1 MKFDFAERLDKIP
14 PYLFAGLNKKKSELK
29 AKGADIID
37 FGVGDPD
44 LPTPPHIIKALVE
57 QAANPENH
65 RYPSYEGL
73 PSFRQ
78 SVAKWYG
85 SRFGVKLSP
94 EDQIA
99 CLMGAKDGLAH
110 AAWAL
115 FGPGDKVLCPDPAYP
130 VYAVQTMLAGAEPVY
145 FPLLPENSFLPD
157 IDKLP
162 VKGIKAIFLCYP
174 NNPTAAVAGLKFYQ
188 ILVDW
193 ASKHNIMILNDG
205 IYSEIAFDGLV
216 PPSILQVPGAEEVAL
231 EFHSLSKSYNMT
243 GWRVGMAV
251 GNQKILQALMQ
262 IKTNSDSGVFQAV
275 QYAAIAALEGSQDC
289 IKDNCRVYQERRDV
303 LAAGL
308 KKLGLVFQLPQATF
322 YLWLKTP
329 KKYDSLQF
337 TDLLLEKA
345 GVMVVPGVGFGK
357 NGEGFVRMA
366 LTIPKERM
374 AEAIERISK
383 LNL

>member
-1 MKFDFAERLDKIP
+1 
-14 PYLFAGLNKKKSELK
+14 
-29 AKGADIID
+29 
-37 FGVGDPD
+37 
-44 LPTPPHIIKALVE
+44 
-57 QAANPENH
+57 
-65 RYPSYEGL
+65 
-73 PSFRQ
+73 
-78 SVAKWYG
+78 
-85 SRFGVKLSP
+85 
-94 EDQIA
+94 
-99 CLMGAKDGLAH
+99 
-110 AAWAL
+110 
-115 FGPGDKVLCPDPAYP
+115 
-130 VYAVQTMLAGAEPVY
+130 
-145 FPLLPENSFLPD
+145 
-157 IDKLP
+157 
-162 VKGIKAIFLCYP
+162 
-174 NNPTAAVAGLKFYQ
+174 
-188 ILVDW
+188 
-193 ASKHNIMILNDG
+193 MILNDG
-205 IYSEIAFDGLV
+205 IYSEIAFDGLL
-216 PPSILQVPGAEEVAL
+216 PPSILQVLGAEEVAL

-308 KKLGLVFQLPQATF
+308 KKLGLEFQLPQATF

-374 AEAIERISK
+374 TEAVERIEK
-383 LNL
+383 VL